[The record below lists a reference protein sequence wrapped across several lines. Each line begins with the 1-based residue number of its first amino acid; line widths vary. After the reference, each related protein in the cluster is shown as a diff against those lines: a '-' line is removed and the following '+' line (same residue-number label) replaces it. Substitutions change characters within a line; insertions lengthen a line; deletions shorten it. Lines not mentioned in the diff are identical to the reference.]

1 MQLMQQDSSD
11 VTLDVLLVITKQLA
25 NNSTPAFELTTF
37 VAPEWAI
44 RVNYCFFA
52 SLSCALVTA
61 LAAVLAL
68 QWVSSYDRGLN
79 PSSAEGRALQR
90 HFRSQGAKEWK
101 LEHIITSLPTVI
113 FISLLIFFVGVAD
126 WLWHIHHGVAAVVIT
141 GIICGISFYVSTTAI
156 SMTYLSA
163 PFRTPVTRTLP
174 LFMGEAVRHLTNLIN
189 HITSTHTFNSDISPQ
204 SFKKRERDAVESKK
218 DLRRDSLFWLAR
230 SISIGPYQRSNLLII
245 VQEILQLPPWKLV
258 NDHTHSAPWR
268 SIFTVLYEPY
278 RGKREIN
285 DSLPEDLTGA
295 VLFMKALSSI
305 GQGFFTTAEFA
316 DLVQS
321 FYGGYSDLQGM
332 CRILDSWR
340 NLEMGSVREIEPEVE
355 QKIVELEGEEEKG
368 ESIQSRGTHRSL
380 RQKSPNSL
388 RLTVVESYQYVVQSW
403 RQCPPEF
410 IILTL
415 QDIKADHSRL
425 SVLTTSELF
434 TPISQHL
441 QVDFIN
447 STVTDIMPFQILD
460 LILEII
466 AARLSNPPIPA
477 FSLESYLASVERH
490 CQETPDE
497 QAIQAHGVLMRQIVA
512 VLSQIH
518 EGNMRYGSLGY
529 DILPKIL
536 QLVKSILWNDLKQT
550 MTAALLR
557 SLAKTGI
564 DIWNERN
571 RACTAKIISSILRT
585 QWEFTGDN
593 WVGWW
598 VEIMLGFAAIAEREP
613 DILEI
618 IVKHGRRLLSAKLPG
633 RSGFTADQITKLSE
647 IREPGVLLLASVV
660 TRSPELAESL
670 SEMPSNWALNAPWN
684 GFIEFCYRYLGENA
698 SLLDMH
704 FLRAFTVLGSL
715 ELSDR
720 LYEDHVRHI
729 MKVRYLSP
737 SASTSN
743 RYNPSRHR
751 NSLSIYDILSY
762 LQYSSSPMT
771 VNKETCRF

>member
-1 MQLMQQDSSD
+1 MY
-11 VTLDVLLVITKQLA
+11 
-25 NNSTPAFELTTF
+25 STP
-37 VAPEWAI
+37 
-44 RVNYCFFA
+44 
-52 SLSCALVTA
+52 
-61 LAAVLAL
+61 
-68 QWVSSYDRGLN
+68 
-79 PSSAEGRALQR
+79 
-90 HFRSQGAKEWK
+90 WK
-101 LEHIITSLPTVI
+101 
-113 FISLLIFFVGVAD
+113 
-126 WLWHIHHGVAAVVIT
+126 
-141 GIICGISFYVSTTAI
+141 
-156 SMTYLSA
+156 
-163 PFRTPVTRTLP
+163 
-174 LFMGEAVRHLTNLIN
+174 
-189 HITSTHTFNSDISPQ
+189 
-204 SFKKRERDAVESKK
+204 
-218 DLRRDSLFWLAR
+218 
-230 SISIGPYQRSNLLII
+230 
-245 VQEILQLPPWKLV
+245 
-258 NDHTHSAPWR
+258 

-285 DSLPEDLTGA
+285 DFLPEDLTGA

-305 GQGFFTTAEFA
+305 GQGFFTTSEFA
-316 DLVQS
+316 ALVQS
-321 FYGGYSDLQGM
+321 FYGSYSDLQGM
-332 CRILDSWR
+332 CRILASWR
-340 NLEMGSVREIEPEVE
+340 NLEMGPAREIGSEVE

-368 ESIQSRGTHRSL
+368 ESIQSRGTNKSAK
-380 RQKSPNSL
+380 QKGQDNLL

-415 QDIKADHSRL
+415 QDIKADYSRL

-447 STVTDIMPFQILD
+447 PTATDIMPFQILD

-466 AARLSNPPIPA
+466 AARLSNPPLPV
-477 FSLESYLASVERH
+477 FSLGSYLASVERH
-490 CQETPDE
+490 CQEKPDE
-497 QAIQAHGVLMRQIVA
+497 QAIQAHGALMRQIIA

-518 EGNMRYGSLGY
+518 EGNMKYGSLGY

-557 SLAKTGI
+557 SLAKSGI
-564 DIWNERN
+564 EIWNERN
-571 RACTAKIISSILRT
+571 RVCTAKIISSILRT

-613 DILEI
+613 DMLEI

-647 IREPGVLLLASVV
+647 IREPGVLLLTSVV

-670 SEMPSNWALNAPWN
+670 SEMPSNWASNAPWN
-684 GFIEFCYRYLGENA
+684 GFIDFCYRYLGENA

-715 ELSDR
+715 ELNDR

-729 MKVRYLSP
+729 MKVRRLSP
-737 SASTSN
+737 RQSASN
-743 RYNPSRHR
+743 
-751 NSLSIYDILSY
+751 
-762 LQYSSSPMT
+762 
-771 VNKETCRF
+771 